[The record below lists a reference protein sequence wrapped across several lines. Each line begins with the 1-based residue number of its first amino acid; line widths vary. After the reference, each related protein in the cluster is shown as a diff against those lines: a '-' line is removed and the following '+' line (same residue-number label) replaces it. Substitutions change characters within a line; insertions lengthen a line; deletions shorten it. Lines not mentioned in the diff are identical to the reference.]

1 MLALESDTI
10 LALEQGIV
18 LHSLPEQDHFFA
30 FSVITG
36 DEFKLNQTSFWVLE
50 AIGDGIKWSE
60 LKSSFLRTFDVVPV
74 HGESDLRKILEQFYS
89 EKIIWRRDN
98 GKQED

>member
-1 MLALESDTI
+1 VLALESDTV

-18 LHSLPEQDHFFA
+18 LHSLPDQDHFFA

-36 DEFKLNQTSFWVLE
+36 DEFRLNQTSFWVLE

-60 LKSSFLRTFDVVPV
+60 LKSSFLKTFEVVPV
-74 HGESDLRKILEQFYS
+74 RGESDLRALIEQFYN
-89 EKIIWRRDN
+89 EKIIRRRDN
-98 GKQED
+98 GN